1 MASHRVNMIPLSS
14 CTEGMTPMLIFLTM
28 IAMGLLLGFVGAGG
42 SGFIIAI
49 LTVVFHIPIHTALG
63 TSLAAM
69 VFTSL
74 SATYSHLREKNVIAK
89 TGWTVGV
96 FGALGAWI
104 GAYIARTIP
113 SENLS
118 WMTGAI
124 LLASALLLWLRI
136 YGAPHWFQAH
146 KSANQNFKSRLFWG
160 QAVGLGLITGMMSGV
175 FGIGSSAFIQ
185 AGLLILFGLSV
196 QRAAGTTMFV
206 ILPIALIGGLGYLS
220 YGYLDVL
227 LLIKVAAGTIIGSYI
242 GAKFTN
248 RLPSPVLKTAMI
260 AVPVIGALTLFFG
273 T

>member
-1 MASHRVNMIPLSS
+1 
-14 CTEGMTPMLIFLTM
+14 MLIFLTM
-28 IAMGLLLGFVGAGG
+28 ITMGLLLGFVGAGG

-69 VFTSL
+69 VFTSI
-74 SATYSHLREKNVIAK
+74 SATYSHIRETNVIPS
-89 TGWTVGV
+89 TGLIIGL
-96 FGALGAWI
+96 FGAVGAWI

-113 SENLS
+113 SEDLA

-124 LLASALLLWLRI
+124 LLTSAVLLWLRI

-146 KSANQNFKSRLFWG
+146 RSANQNLKSSLFWA
-160 QAVGLGLITGMMSGV
+160 QAVSLGISTGLMSGV

-220 YGYLDVL
+220 YGYLDIL

-248 RLPSPVLKTAMI
+248 RLPSPTLKLAMI